1 MGPTQ
6 FDRLMAIAGDECAAF
21 HDARTAFVDVESHG
35 HRETWPVQSSQFTRW
50 LQYRY
55 FVAHRGAPN
64 RSALRSAR
72 DTIEALG
79 LYEGARQRVF
89 RRVASLGNNFY
100 LDLANSGRE
109 AVEIGAEGWRVVARP
124 PVRFTR
130 SPTTRALPRPESGGR
145 LSDLRPHLNL
155 ASDDDFVLVTSWML
169 AALRDTGPYPALV
182 LRGEQGSAKST
193 TMRIVRL
200 VIDPVDAPV
209 RTLPHSERNLYIE
222 AANSHLLAYD
232 NVSEIAAWLSDALC
246 RMSTGGG
253 VSTRQLYTDAS
264 ELVIGGT
271 RPTILNGIGE
281 FVTRGDLADRTIFL
295 HMPVI
300 PETRY
305 ATEAA
310 IWTRFERERA
320 RILGALLDAVST
332 GIDSYSD
339 VRREGLPRMADFA
352 AWATACESA
361 QCRGAF
367 LRAYEGN
374 RAEAV
379 AFGIDASPVASALR
393 SWMEARAGAWSGEA
407 SQLHREL
414 TLCADRMGLME
425 GGWPANGQA
434 LSRQLNRISPVL
446 RRAGICVVRE
456 RGERRLIRITRRGD
470 DDAGGIASNAS
481 NASARDEHDAC

>member
-6 FDRLMAIAGDECAAF
+6 SDRLMAIADSECAAV
-21 HDARTAFVDVESHG
+21 HDAQAAFVDVESRG
-35 HRETWPVQSSQFTRW
+35 HRETWPVRSAEFTLW
-50 LQYRY
+50 LRHRY
-55 FVAHRGAPN
+55 FEAHRGAPS
-64 RSALRSAR
+64 RLALRSAF
-72 DTIEALG
+72 DTVEARG
-79 LYEGARQRVF
+79 QFEGVEQRVF
-89 RRVASLGNNFY
+89 RRVASLGDRLY
-100 LDLANSGRE
+100 LDLANSGWE

-130 SPTTRALPRPESGGR
+130 SRTTRALPTPVPGGWLR
-145 LSDLRPHLNL
+145 DLRAHLNV
-155 ASDDDFVLVTSWML
+155 ASDDDLVLLTSWIL
-169 AALRDTGPYPALV
+169 AALRDTGPYPVLV
-182 LRGEQGSAKST
+182 LFGEQGSAKST

-209 RTLPHSERNLYIE
+209 RTLPRSERDLYVE
-222 AANSHLLAYD
+222 AAHSHLLAYD
-232 NVSEIAAWLSDALC
+232 NVSAIPACLSDALC
-246 RMSTGGG
+246 RVSTGGG
-253 VSTRQLYTDAS
+253 FSTRRLYTDAS

-271 RPTILNGIGE
+271 RPTILDGIGE
-281 FVTRGDLADRTIFL
+281 FVTRGNLADRALFL
-295 HMPVI
+295 HVPVI

-305 ATEAA
+305 ATEAT

-332 GIDSYSD
+332 GIDSHSD

-352 AWATACESA
+352 AWATACESV

-367 LRAYEGN
+367 LRAYERN

-407 SQLHREL
+407 SQLYREL

-481 NASARDEHDAC
+481 ARDEDDAC